1 MKKINCIQDIHTQ
14 RKLIREQQSILE
26 ADIRNSWGELKEN
39 INPQNMISD
48 TLNSLIVR
56 KTDQIFPRE
65 SFFKNLI
72 VYGLSIVAKK
82 ISEKAGDK
90 ISHLFGKA
98 G

>member
-1 MKKINCIQDIHTQ
+1 MKKINCIQDLHTQ
-14 RKLIREQQSILE
+14 RKLIRENQLLLQEGIKY
-26 ADIRNSWGELKEN
+26 NWQELKES
-39 INPQNMISD
+39 IKPQNMILD

-56 KTDQIFPRE
+56 KTDQVLPKE

-90 ISHLFGKA
+90 ISHFFAKD
-98 G
+98 